1 MTVAGLFRSGWWVLV
16 AAAAV
21 SILVTVSVLRTSF
34 GPEVT
39 DGTDPI
45 SLDPCLVDR
54 DDLIQA
60 MARDGLKALS
70 NPPTMTPDE
79 VGTRNE
85 NERGKLLVSTDRV
98 IGVIF
103 GSEARAYP
111 LRLLRWHESVND
123 VVGGRAIAI
132 TYSPLSGGM
141 AVWDRL
147 VDGRE
152 IEFAISGRIHNSNT
166 LLYDRRDDG
175 QASSL
180 WHQLTGEAIAG
191 PASGHRLQPLPS
203 ALQTWAE
210 WTLAHPD
217 TTVMA
222 PDPDSKSL
230 YKRDPYHSY
239 RGSDMLRFPVDPL
252 PPEGALSYKD
262 LVAIVTAGDQDFPF
276 ALFDLAEA
284 VGVPQGRWAAL
295 LDNEVYITSF
305 DAAAGTFSIEP
316 RDEGIPHPAVRFAY
330 WFEWWSLH
338 PGTVPLP

>member
-1 MTVAGLFRSGWWVLV
+1 VTVAGLFRSGWWVLV
-16 AAAAV
+16 AAVVV

-34 GPEVT
+34 GPKVT

-70 NPPTMTPDE
+70 NPTTMTPDE
-79 VGTRNE
+79 VSARNE
-85 NERGKLLVSTDRV
+85 NERGKLLVPTDRV
-98 IGVIF
+98 IGVVF
-103 GSEARAYP
+103 GGEARAYP

-123 VVGGRAIAI
+123 VVGGRAIAV

-147 VDGRE
+147 VEGQE
-152 IEFAISGRIHNSNT
+152 IMFAISGRIHNSNT

-203 ALQTWAE
+203 VLQTWAE

-222 PDPDSKSL
+222 PDPGSKSL

-252 PPEGALSYKD
+252 PPDGALSYKD
-262 LVAIVTAGDQDFPF
+262 LVAIVTTGDHDHVF

-284 VGVPQGRWAAL
+284 VAAQQGQWAAL

-305 DAAAGTFSIEP
+305 DFEAGTFTVEP
-316 RDEGIPHPAVRFAY
+316 QDEGIPRPAVRFAY